1 MTVEEIKS
9 VGKDAIIK
17 LAFEKIEIG
26 NLDIGAF
33 DRIKIIESED
43 EVWVNFDMA
52 FKYVPLESAYFYSAG
67 VGLADG
73 YTVISPLS
81 NSHEDKNIRASAFFE
96 PTKESKNAILFI
108 LDAINMDEETGAIP
122 NGILPEDTDMRIFEK
137 QDHYEIEV
145 HSPSMVSFYR
155 IKKNTGEVYDGEHEH
170 VMLDLEDDLIGDG
183 IDIDTEYEFIDDEL
197 EEDGIEFE
205 DVSDLWE
212 ADEVE

>member
-1 MTVEEIKS
+1 MTVEEIKRL
-9 VGKDAIIK
+9 GKDAIIK
-17 LAFEKIEIG
+17 RAFEKIEKG
-26 NLDIGAF
+26 NIDIGAF
-33 DRIKIIESED
+33 DRINIIESED

-67 VGLADG
+67 VGLAEG

-81 NSHEDKNIRASAFFE
+81 NPLENKNIRATAFFE
-96 PTKESKNAILFI
+96 STKESKNAILFI
-108 LDAINMDEETGAIP
+108 LDAINKDEETRAIP
-122 NGILPEDTDMRIFEK
+122 KGILPEDTDMRIFEK

-145 HSPSMVSFYR
+145 HSPTMISFYK

-170 VMLDLEDDLIGDG
+170 AMLDLEEDLIGEG
-183 IDIDTEYEFIDDEL
+183 IEIDTEYEFNDDEL

-205 DVSDLWE
+205 DAGYLWE

>member
-9 VGKDAIIK
+9 IGKDAIIK
-17 LAFEKIEIG
+17 LAFEKLEKGDI
-26 NLDIGAF
+26 DIGVF

-67 VGLADG
+67 VGLVEG

-81 NSHEDKNIRASAFFE
+81 NPLGNENIRASAFFK

-108 LDAINMDEETGAIP
+108 LDAINKDEETGVIP
-122 NGILPEDTDMRIFEK
+122 KGILPEDTDMRIFEK
-137 QDHYEIEV
+137 QDHFEIEV
-145 HSPSMVSFYR
+145 HSPSTVSFYK

-183 IDIDTEYEFIDDEL
+183 IEIDTEYEFIDNEL
-197 EEDGIEFE
+197 EDDAIAYE